1 MNVCQPDTGTQMT
14 SRKKTPTLSS
24 LSTVLADCSAA
35 TTASP
40 TANVAARHNRV
51 ESGDSGRLSPSATQQ
66 TPAASQS
73 NASTAGAG
81 TPSVE
86 PNFLANEVCDMLKIG
101 RTTLYKLVKSGEL
114 VPLRVTARIRIW
126 PLSTIE
132 AFLASKG
139 VA

>member
-24 LSTVLADCSAA
+24 LTTVLADCSAA

-139 VA
+139 GA

>member
-66 TPAASQS
+66 TLAASQS